1 MGIGQK
7 GEPLLLRSGGAR
19 REQRELYNIRTNKY
33 KKKSKKKMEKLF
45 ILNIYLY
52 IAVLFLSFLIIFC
65 SKKGYLTL
73 KLKFYFVNQTLGEFI
88 VLLFS
93 ISDLIVFMLYLLLC
107 IISLLLN
114 VLFFFLP
121 APFASYA

>member
-1 MGIGQK
+1 MALGQK

-19 REQRELYNIRTNKY
+19 RAQRELDNIRTNKY

-45 ILNIYLY
+45 LLNIYLS
-52 IAVLFLSFLIIFC
+52 IAVLFLSLLIIFC

-73 KLKFYFVNQTLGEFI
+73 KLKFYCVNQTLGEFI

-93 ISDLIVFMLYLLLC
+93 ISGLIVFMLYLLLS
-107 IISLLLN
+107 ITSLLLN
-114 VLFFFLP
+114 DPSLALP
-121 APFASYA
+121 APFAS